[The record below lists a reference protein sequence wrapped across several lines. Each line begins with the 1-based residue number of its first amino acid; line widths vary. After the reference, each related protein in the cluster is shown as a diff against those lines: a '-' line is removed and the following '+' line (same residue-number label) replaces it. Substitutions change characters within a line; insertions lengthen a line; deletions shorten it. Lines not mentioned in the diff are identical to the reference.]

1 MLNHTK
7 KIKEIYEE
15 IQRKLLYMIPEKWE
29 SIYLYSSVIE
39 NGKNA
44 PTGELFFYYIPKGIF
59 RKNPVNVYEVP
70 SKFNI
75 DENQYLELVAKLYD
89 DIKILREEFKK
100 SEPGEMWSNITISI
114 TNMKFRAEYSYE
126 DLINNTFNSYERHVI
141 WRYKYLGIGPEQV
154 SKKDKDILFR
164 YFNGARNLAEVE
176 EYNAGIYVEQDT
188 KNIIEYNTE
197 EDEIE
202 NDGYIREDDILP
214 EKKYNQIKSHKIE
227 NNWDSRRKKKTETMW
242 SSYHNTSLEQ
252 YVIKTSNNNEKKKN
266 SERRIKIQQ
275 QRIPKEVIQNQENEM
290 QNQQIQQQEIYKR
303 QLEQSRINQQEMY
316 KQQLRQSRIQQQE
329 MYKQQLENLR
339 IREQRNQKVQMQKEQ
354 NQELQKQQE
363 QRRKMQ
369 NQQMKKQD
377 IQKEKVNKP
386 RRNQILLFSE
396 DEIDEE

>member
-7 KIKEIYEE
+7 QIKEIYEE
-15 IQRKLLYMIPEKWE
+15 IQRKLLYLIPEKWE

-126 DLINNTFNSYERHVI
+126 DLVNNTFNSYERHVI

-154 SKKDKDILFR
+154 SKKDKEILFR

-202 NDGYIREDDILP
+202 NDGYIREDDIVP

-252 YVIKTSNNNEKKKN
+252 YVIKTSNDNEKKKN
-266 SERRIKIQQ
+266 NEKRIKMQQ
-275 QRIPKEVIQNQENEM
+275 QRIPKELIKNQENEM
-290 QNQQIQQQEIYKR
+290 QNQQIQQQESDKK
-303 QLEQSRINQQEMY
+303 QLEQSRINQQE
-316 KQQLRQSRIQQQE
+316 I
-329 MYKQQLENLR
+329 YKQQLENLR
-339 IREQRNQKVQMQKEQ
+339 IQEQRNQKEQMQEQ
-354 NQELQKQQE
+354 QKQHT

-377 IQKEKVNKP
+377 IQKEKINRP

-396 DEIDEE
+396 DETEEE

>member
-7 KIKEIYEE
+7 QIKEIYEE
-15 IQRKLLYMIPEKWE
+15 IQRKLLYLIPEKWE
-29 SIYLYSSVIE
+29 AIYLYSSVIE
-39 NGKNA
+39 NGINA

-176 EYNAGIYVEQDT
+176 GYNAGIYIEQDT

-202 NDGYIREDDILP
+202 NDGYIREDDIVP
-214 EKKYNQIKSHKIE
+214 EKKYNQIKSHKLE
-227 NNWDSRRKKKTETMW
+227 NNWDTRKKKKTETMW

-252 YVIKTSNNNEKKKN
+252 YVIKTSNDKEKKKN

-290 QNQQIQQQEIYKR
+290 QN
-303 QLEQSRINQQEMY
+303 
-316 KQQLRQSRIQQQE
+316 
-329 MYKQQLENLR
+329 
-339 IREQRNQKVQMQKEQ
+339 
-354 NQELQKQQE
+354 QQE

>member
-7 KIKEIYEE
+7 QIKEIYEE
-15 IQRKLLYMIPEKWE
+15 IQRKLLYLIPEKWE
-29 SIYLYSSVIE
+29 SIYLYSSVID
-39 NGKNA
+39 NGEKE

-75 DENQYLELVAKLYD
+75 DEKQYLELAQKLYD
-89 DIKILREEFKK
+89 DIKQLREEFKRTT
-100 SEPGEMWSNITISI
+100 PGEMWSNLTISI

-126 DLINNTFNSYERHVI
+126 DLVNNAFNSYERHVI

-154 SKKDKDILFR
+154 SKKDKEILFR

-202 NDGYIREDDILP
+202 NDGYIREDDIVP

-252 YVIKTSNNNEKKKN
+252 YVIKTSNDNEKKKN
-266 SERRIKIQQ
+266 NEKRIKMQQ
-275 QRIPKEVIQNQENEM
+275 QRIPKELIKNQENEM
-290 QNQQIQQQEIYKR
+290 QNQQIQQQESYKK
-303 QLEQSRINQQEMY
+303 QLEQSRINQQE
-316 KQQLRQSRIQQQE
+316 I
-329 MYKQQLENLR
+329 YKQQLENLR
-339 IREQRNQKVQMQKEQ
+339 IQEQRNQKEQMQEQ
-354 NQELQKQQE
+354 QKQHT

-377 IQKEKVNKP
+377 IQKEKINRP

-396 DEIDEE
+396 DETEEE

>member
-7 KIKEIYEE
+7 QIKEIYEE
-15 IQRKLLYMIPEKWE
+15 IQRKLLYLIPEKWE

-126 DLINNTFNSYERHVI
+126 DLVNNTFNSYERHVI

-154 SKKDKDILFR
+154 SKKDKEILFR

-202 NDGYIREDDILP
+202 NDGYIREDDIVP

-252 YVIKTSNNNEKKKN
+252 YVIKTSNDNEKKKN
-266 SERRIKIQQ
+266 NEKRIKMQQ
-275 QRIPKEVIQNQENEM
+275 QRIPKELIKNQENEM
-290 QNQQIQQQEIYKR
+290 QNQQIQQQESYKK
-303 QLEQSRINQQEMY
+303 QLEQSRINQQE
-316 KQQLRQSRIQQQE
+316 I
-329 MYKQQLENLR
+329 YKQQLENLR
-339 IREQRNQKVQMQKEQ
+339 IQEQRNQKEQMQEQ
-354 NQELQKQQE
+354 QKQHT

-377 IQKEKVNKP
+377 IQKEKINRP

-396 DEIDEE
+396 DETEEE

>member
-7 KIKEIYEE
+7 QIKEIYEE
-15 IQRKLLYMIPEKWE
+15 IQRKLLYLIPEKWE

-70 SKFNI
+70 GKFNI

-126 DLINNTFNSYERHVI
+126 DLVNNTFNSYERHVI

-154 SKKDKDILFR
+154 SKKDKEILFR

-202 NDGYIREDDILP
+202 NDGYIREDDIVP

-252 YVIKTSNNNEKKKN
+252 YVIKTSNDNEKKKN
-266 SERRIKIQQ
+266 NEKRIKMQQ
-275 QRIPKEVIQNQENEM
+275 QRIPKELIKNQENEM
-290 QNQQIQQQEIYKR
+290 QNQQIQQQESDKK
-303 QLEQSRINQQEMY
+303 QLEQSRINQQE
-316 KQQLRQSRIQQQE
+316 I
-329 MYKQQLENLR
+329 YKQQLENLR
-339 IREQRNQKVQMQKEQ
+339 IQEQRNQKEQMQEQ
-354 NQELQKQQE
+354 QKQHA
-363 QRRKMQ
+363 QRRKIQ
-369 NQQMKKQD
+369 NQQIKKQD
-377 IQKEKVNKP
+377 IQKEKINKP

-396 DEIDEE
+396 DETEEE